1 MSLGSLRRTR
11 RRRGSLRTTSRH
23 SSRRNSGLRS
33 RWAKWA
39 PFCASHFSLALR
51 VSRLSRKELKDDESF
66 QKERK
71 AYRLAMRQQRKET
84 EAKSGVMDPTTRLG
98 RGKAP
103 EEEL

>member
-1 MSLGSLRRTR
+1 M
-11 RRRGSLRTTSRH
+11 
-23 SSRRNSGLRS
+23 
-33 RWAKWA
+33 
-39 PFCASHFSLALR
+39 
-51 VSRLSRKELKDDESF
+51 SRLSRKELKDEESF